1 MRDGLSGPNHPR
13 RNLSEPAGL
22 LKTALFLTDMRA
34 GPHTSRAP
42 GVSAPR
48 GRAPRHWAGEP
59 GPRRRGK
66 SGSPPLPPRERR
78 FRPRWGGA
86 ARAPRPRP
94 PRGPAPKSARFPR
107 PACSPRASL
116 PVSGSASPGPDSV
129 TRTAGKTVC
138 QRRPG
143 GNGSRTPPLAI
154 RPRGERQGARSPGGE
169 TRSPARAGAPPSLP
183 APSHLTAGST
193 VHSPGA
199 SPRLQVPASRAGHV
213 RPAVARPAP
222 GEGPAGSRPLGPRPG
237 VRSLPG
243 ASPAGPRPAPALRR
257 AGPSRRL
264 TRPARLSFPVRPGGR
279 TLGGSGRATGECH
292 PAAGPE
298 GTGEASGPPRR
309 WRRGRPSFPLSRAR
323 ASLLCP
329 FVFDPLVSQ
338 EEEARLSAFCSRTRT
353 LRGHA
358 SPCRQGRPRVQG
370 GPTPAAR
377 LSPPGDLGGGARE
390 ACRQL
395 RPWLGGHVHLLEKD
409 GVSPCP
415 VFPERHP
422 SPGPGGSSPGP
433 GVPGSR
439 REAAGGACRAPGTL
453 TLPVS
458 SARRLEEGGGGRE
471 ELIIRLPLAL
481 PCLGAFIYSSLSP
494 SCPQWSRPFQKFS
507 AGNREA
513 DREQELGEPGEN
525 RFHLT

>member
-13 RNLSEPAGL
+13 RNLSELAGL

-129 TRTAGKTVC
+129 TRTASKTVC

-222 GEGPAGSRPLGPRPG
+222 GEEPAGSRPLGPRPG
-237 VRSLPG
+237 ARSLPG

-264 TRPARLSFPVRPGGR
+264 TRPARLSFQSGRGAARSAARAVRPVSATPQPGPKEPGRPVDPRGAGEGGAPLFPFPERGLHFFALSFLTLSYPRRRKPGSLPFAPGRGPSGVTPHRAGRGGLGCREAPLPLRASPRLETWEGGPGRLADSCALGWGVTSTFSRR
-279 TLGGSGRATGECH
+279 TECPRAQCFRSGIPALG
-292 PAAGPE
+292 PAAARRDRECPVPAGKLRAGPA
-298 GTGEASGPPRR
+298 GLPGPLPCQSRLPGG
-309 WRRGRPSFPLSRAR
+309 WRRGA
-323 ASLLCP
+323 
-329 FVFDPLVSQ
+329 
-338 EEEARLSAFCSRTRT
+338 
-353 LRGHA
+353 
-358 SPCRQGRPRVQG
+358 
-370 GPTPAAR
+370 
-377 LSPPGDLGGGARE
+377 
-390 ACRQL
+390 
-395 RPWLGGHVHLLEKD
+395 
-409 GVSPCP
+409 
-415 VFPERHP
+415 
-422 SPGPGGSSPGP
+422 
-433 GVPGSR
+433 
-439 REAAGGACRAPGTL
+439 
-453 TLPVS
+453 
-458 SARRLEEGGGGRE
+458 GGGR
-471 ELIIRLPLAL
+471 
-481 PCLGAFIYSSLSP
+481 S
-494 SCPQWSRPFQKFS
+494 
-507 AGNREA
+507 
-513 DREQELGEPGEN
+513 
-525 RFHLT
+525 